1 MSRTLFGVVGGGSG
15 GEEQPEDDGGDLR
28 GRRRWRCRRGAR
40 GAAGRGGLCDG
51 RRAHRVGGVLADD
64 GGDVGGVGRPLGVE
78 EQLDALDRAEEA
90 RVLQRVAAVVVGVG
104 AVLEQQPHE
113 RRRRLRLLAARAQRG
128 VERVELAVA
137 ARRAAAAALGD
148 VRVGA
153 VLEQQPH
160 AADVRLEQR
169 DPEQAEA
176 VLVDLGH
183 ERRLPPDDPRRRLV
197 LAVEARL
204 AQRVVVALRRV
215 REQLQL
221 ERASLRLLVLDAGA
235 LLRGRLFGGLA
246 RLFAS
251 WCRVRHRGRRT
262 VVRGGGRQK
271 RRNCANRCCRQL
283 GAVEGPRRFT

>member
-1 MSRTLFGVVGGGSG
+1 MAVSAGG
-15 GEEQPEDDGGDLR
+15 R
-28 GRRRWRCRRGAR
+28 AAA
-40 GAAGRGGLCDG
+40 AAGRESGGGGAGAG
-51 RRAHRVGGVLADD
+51 RRAAGAPCRGVLADD
-64 GGDVGGVGRPLGVE
+64 GGDVGGVGRPLRVE

-221 ERASLRLLVLDAGA
+221 ERASLRLLVLDAWA
-235 LLRGRLFGGLA
+235 LLRRRLLGGLA
-246 RLFAS
+246 RLLPRGVESDIAGGARLCTAVGDRS
-251 WCRVRHRGRRT
+251 DGIARVAAAANSGPLK
-262 VVRGGGRQK
+262 VRG
-271 RRNCANRCCRQL
+271 AL
-283 GAVEGPRRFT
+283 LEVVA